1 MVFKGFAT
9 RLSLRAAL
17 LTAALATL
25 AYLLV
30 FQDAPVLTALVA
42 MASIVLLL
50 ALLRFV
56 KRTNAEVTRF
66 AEALRYAD
74 FGQRFQMPHLGSGF
88 TELGEALSAAIAGFQ
103 RSRSE
108 QEASLRH
115 LQALTEQVPVPLVSL
130 FPDGRVA
137 LRNNAARRLFGGHT
151 VNRQQDLAAF
161 GADLPAALGRL
172 APGERCL
179 VVLSADDLTQR
190 ALVSATE
197 IVTPNG
203 PEKLLSLQN
212 IQSELDG
219 AQLQAWQDL
228 VRVLTHEIM
237 NSITPVASLA
247 RTAAT
252 LVDDAIAVLD
262 DPDRAAADLSD
273 VKHAV
278 ETVARRSDGLMHF
291 VQAYRELTHLP
302 RPEKRTVRLETLFR
316 RVEDLVASEWQRQAV
331 ELVVEVDP
339 ASLEVDADPDMLE
352 QVLLNLLRN
361 ARQALAGRDGA
372 RVALRGRLGRS
383 GRVTIEVSDNGP
395 GVPEDLKARIFVPFF
410 TTRQE
415 GSGVGLA
422 LTRQVMLA
430 HGGNVTVS
438 ESDAGGARFSL
449 NF

>member
-1 MVFKGFAT
+1 MVFKDFAT
-9 RLSLRAAL
+9 QLSLRAVL
-17 LTAALATL
+17 LTASLAAL

-30 FQDAPVLTALVA
+30 FHEAPVLTALVA
-42 MASIVLLL
+42 VASIALLF

-56 KRTNAEVTRF
+56 QRTNAEVTRF

-74 FGQRFQMPHLGSGF
+74 FGQRFQMPHLGTGF

-103 RSRSE
+103 HSRSE

-130 FPDGRVA
+130 FPDSRII

-151 VNRQQDLAAF
+151 VNRKQDLAAF
-161 GADLPAALGRL
+161 GADLPTALGRL

-179 VVLSADDLTQR
+179 VVLSVDDLTQR
-190 ALVSATE
+190 VLVSATE
-197 IVTPNG
+197 IVTPTG

-247 RTAAT
+247 RTAST
-252 LVDDAIAVLD
+252 LVDDAVAALT
-262 DPDRAAADLSD
+262 DPEQAAADFAD
-273 VKHAV
+273 VKNAV

-302 RPEKRTVRLETLFR
+302 RAEKSTVRLEPLFR
-316 RVEDLVASEWQRQAV
+316 RVENLVASEWRAEPVQLKV
-331 ELVVEVDP
+331 YVDP
-339 ASLEVDADPDMLE
+339 ASLEVNADPDMLE

-361 ARQALAGRDGA
+361 AAQALAGRGDA
-372 RVALRGRLGRS
+372 AVVLRGRLSRR

-395 GVPEDLKARIFVPFF
+395 GVPEDLRASIFVPFF
-410 TTRQE
+410 TTRKD

-430 HGGNVTVS
+430 HGGTVTVS
-438 ESDAGGARFSL
+438 ASDAGGARFSL